1 MKPSIKGL
9 LNNIKSYSY
18 YMEIKSNIDKC
29 AKEKDEKL
37 LFFLGFLK
45 GKPRFC
51 RVFLLLY
58 ELDC

>member
-29 AKEKDEKL
+29 ANEKD
-37 LFFLGFLK
+37 
-45 GKPRFC
+45 
-51 RVFLLLY
+51 
-58 ELDC
+58 